1 MNRLRLR
8 LRNRRVYNRYHTTVE
23 RVRDRL
29 IKERLRKPIAQFVFS
44 QYCRVLCR
52 TDADYRDW
60 VKHMRMQH
68 RQGIL

>member
-29 IKERLRKPIAQFVFS
+29 IKERIRKPIAQFVFS
-44 QYCRVLCR
+44 QYCRVLCLE
-52 TDADYRDW
+52 DADYRAW
-60 VKHMRMQH
+60 IKHMHAQR